1 MYKSVISNGITEY
14 LGVKNTPGYVKVYDK
29 AAEMNLSGVLTR
41 IELTCDGEW
50 DAGQV
55 VAHWPQVHAW
65 HSDESTRDWVRVVG
79 IMLAEKAERGE
90 EVETLINMLGWRSR
104 PKVREYLR
112 TPMVELPA
120 DCAAAAVAEAR
131 SWCARFE

>member
-1 MYKSVISNGITEY
+1 MSRAGGSRGER
-14 LGVKNTPGYVKVYDK
+14 P
-29 AAEMNLSGVLTR
+29 SG
-41 IELTCDGEW
+41 DGEW

-112 TPMVELPA
+112 TPMVELPP

>member
-1 MYKSVISNGITEY
+1 MASKTSKAKSVRLPNEFWDKLDWLKENEGIAP
-14 LGVKNTPGYVKVYDK
+14 NDFIK
-29 AAEMNLSGVLTR
+29 AAV
-41 IELTCDGEW
+41 
-50 DAGQV
+50 
-55 VAHWPQVHAW
+55 
-65 HSDESTRDWVRVVG
+65 
-79 IMLAEKAERGE
+79 AERGE

-112 TPMVELPA
+112 TPMVELPP